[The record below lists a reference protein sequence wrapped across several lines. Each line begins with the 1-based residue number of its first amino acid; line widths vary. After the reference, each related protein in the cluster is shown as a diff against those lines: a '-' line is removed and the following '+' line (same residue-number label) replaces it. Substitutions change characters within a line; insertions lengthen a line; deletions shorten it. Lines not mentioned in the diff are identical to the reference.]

1 MVGTG
6 GDVQEDHDR
15 RSYTVLP
22 TPLIVHG
29 DGQSWKRVVVGSGSR
44 LRAIT
49 GTAANDVWTVG
60 EEGTVLHWNGE
71 DWSSVKSGT
80 EANLLAVAKAADG
93 AVWIGGEGGL
103 LRRLP

>member
-1 MVGTG
+1 
-6 GDVQEDHDR
+6 
-15 RSYTVLP
+15 
-22 TPLIVHG
+22 
-29 DGQSWKRVVVGSGSR
+29 
-44 LRAIT
+44 
-49 GTAANDVWTVG
+49 VG

-80 EANLLAVAKAADG
+80 EANLLAVAKTVDG